1 MEANH
6 GFDGTEAVSPIV
18 CVKSTKVQGMS
29 NKKTADVANACMMH
43 IRSEP
48 LP

>member
-1 MEANH
+1 MALMER
-6 GFDGTEAVSPIV
+6 ELSVLL